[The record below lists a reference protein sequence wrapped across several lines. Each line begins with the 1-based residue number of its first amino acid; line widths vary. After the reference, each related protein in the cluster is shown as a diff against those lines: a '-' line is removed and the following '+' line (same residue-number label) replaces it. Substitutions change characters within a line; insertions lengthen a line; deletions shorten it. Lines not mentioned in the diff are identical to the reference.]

1 MSYRHAEYTQ
11 MPARYDPD
19 DAAWWVNYS
28 PKDPRNDPFSGGFNI
43 EVQGKTGEAWLF
55 YPDGHQIL

>member
-1 MSYRHAEYTQ
+1 